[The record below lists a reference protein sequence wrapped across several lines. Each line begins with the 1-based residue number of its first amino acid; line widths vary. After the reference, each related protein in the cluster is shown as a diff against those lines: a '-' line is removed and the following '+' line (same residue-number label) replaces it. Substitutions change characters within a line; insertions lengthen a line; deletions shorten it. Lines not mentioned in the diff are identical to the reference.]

1 MEWII
6 RSRKDTGIVV
16 EIMALGSSP
25 CAPHVSV
32 KMRQGFAG
40 QNCHSR
46 ALKRERSDF
55 PLSSH
60 KSGFLANNMSPGFL
74 FQPFSYYN
82 AAVQQ
87 QKMAMKFRARAD
99 A

>member
-46 ALKRERSDF
+46 ALKREREKGLSPLLPQIRLPCQQYVTGISF
-55 PLSSH
+55 PTLLLLQRCST
-60 KSGFLANNMSPGFL
+60 
-74 FQPFSYYN
+74 
-82 AAVQQ
+82 AAKDGDEV
-87 QKMAMKFRARAD
+87 
-99 A
+99 